1 MMRLSLES
9 RLFPAFF
16 AIICFTQLMECTSL
30 PTEAIDS
37 EPDLGYIEYSGISGR
52 IAFSRMCNEGRF
64 FVIVIDATNKISTMT
79 EVPGIVFTASV
90 ALSPTSKEIAFSC
103 IPRSEIMF
111 KGYNIFS
118 LIDTTISKLT
128 DNNNHNLFPVFS
140 ADGAFII
147 YQYRSLD
154 HPQLMRMN
162 ADGSSP
168 LQMFTL
174 DGNWDSRSS
183 LNKAGNRVA
192 LLLKGEICLVEI
204 DGGNPKTLAK
214 PGASEYFY
222 DPTWSPQNDK
232 IAFVSRR
239 GPNEIKSPPYSCTI
253 MCVDTLHT
261 SFDTIYTVQE
271 SSYSMD
277 INIAWSPDGS
287 KIAFSAPDS
296 ALSTHI
302 FTVDPADKKITRI
315 TNTSIDVLDNG
326 VSWVQSLP

>member
-1 MMRLSLES
+1 MRLSLDS

-64 FVIVIDATNKISTMT
+64 FVIVIDATNKSSTMT

-168 LQMFTL
+168 SQMFTV
-174 DGNWDSRSS
+174 DENGDSRSS

-192 LLLKGEICLVEI
+192 LSLKGEICLVASN
-204 DGGNPKTLAK
+204 GSNLKTLARPENK
-214 PGASEYFY
+214 ASLY
-222 DPTWSPQNDK
+222 DPAWSPQNDK
-232 IAFVSRR
+232 IAFVSRK
-239 GPNEIKSPPYSCTI
+239 GPNEGNAPPYLYTI
-253 MCVDTLHT
+253 MCVDTL
-261 SFDTIYTVQE
+261 SASVDTIYTVREE
-271 SSYSMD
+271 STNWMN
-277 INIAWSPDGS
+277 ICIAWSPDGS

-302 FTVDPADKKITRI
+302 FTVDTADKKITRI
-315 TNTSIDVLDNG
+315 TNTSIDVLDNS